1 MALADIDELR
11 VLVEV
16 WLLVGVNE
24 YVADSDLVNE
34 TDSEALKLT
43 DLVSEA
49 ETVIVGVGLVETVSV
64 VVLVMV
70 GVTVLDGDDV

>member
-1 MALADIDELR
+1 M
-11 VLVEV
+11 
-16 WLLVGVNE
+16 
-24 YVADSDLVNE
+24 VNE
-34 TDSEALKLT
+34 TDSEALKLA